1 MVYLVVVVTTMNPEA
16 YDLALSD
23 LRALK
28 AVANDASN
36 AASKMQSFA
45 AAIRNIVTHLEASL
59 SENFKSDD
67 FTSSREYQFGDSSL
81 EKHLEIVDNRITAL
95 AMKITANNTR
105 IDELESKITAL
116 TQQATA
122 HFDLSTNVSSATD
135 GLIQALIAKVNKLEG
150 QVPSQLDERFNENE
164 TEVYHVWTQVDVN
177 TEMITALN
185 IRVNELE
192 LKTLVDR
199 CDKNNFDQLTK
210 DKLKLPSSCDSMCGT
225 KGADGAV
232 LVKCPNT
239 VDEEFEK
246 AKLQQL
252 ADFKIT
258 LIPNCGK
265 NIEPDFE
272 ARINGPSPEYLEKL
286 LAHPT
291 KTPSNTPDT
300 QPSGDERPDQDI
312 Q

>member
-1 MVYLVVVVTTMNPEA
+1 MVYLVIVVATMNPEA

-23 LRALK
+23 LKALA
-28 AVANDASN
+28 AVASDTSN
-36 AASKMQSFA
+36 TASKMQSFA
-45 AAIRNIVTHLEASL
+45 AAIRNIATNLEKSL
-59 SENFKSDD
+59 SGILNSDD
-67 FTSSREYQFGDSSL
+67 LTSSREYQFGDSDIQQ
-81 EKHLEIVDNRITAL
+81 HLDVVGNRITAL
-95 AMKITANNTR
+95 VVKVGR
-105 IDELESKITAL
+105 INVRLDDLESKITAL
-116 TQQATA
+116 TKQATA

-150 QVPSQLDERFNENE
+150 QVPRQLDERFDKNE
-164 TEVYHVWTQVDVN
+164 TEVYHVWAQVDVN
-177 TEMITALN
+177 TEMISALN
-185 IRVNELE
+185 TRVNELE
-192 LKTLVDR
+192 LKTLADR
-199 CDKNNFDQLTK
+199 CDKNNFKQLPK
-210 DKLKLPSSCDSMCGT
+210 DKLKLPSSCDTMCGT

-232 LVKCPNT
+232 LVKCPNST
-239 VDEEFEK
+239 DTAFEQ

-272 ARINGPSPEYLEKL
+272 ARMNGASAEYLEKL
-286 LAHPT
+286 LASPT

-300 QPSGDERPDQDI
+300 QPSGDEHPDQDI